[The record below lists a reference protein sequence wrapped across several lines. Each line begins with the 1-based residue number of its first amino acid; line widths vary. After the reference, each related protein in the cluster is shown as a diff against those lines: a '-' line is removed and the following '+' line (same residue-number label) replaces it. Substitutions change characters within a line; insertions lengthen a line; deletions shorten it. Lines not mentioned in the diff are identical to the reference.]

1 MQEAPEQRR
10 SQVPRGFWAVCVGV
24 FLIGF
29 GVRLVVDA
37 ASGSADP
44 DGPTASAVLLEQL
57 EAHGQSPRSTS
68 VYGGLGI
75 WVDAFDFS
83 PSYQGSASPPVSPDV
98 VEEWAELG
106 VRTVYLQ
113 ASRPDERSPGT
124 LLEEDLLAEFLLRAH
139 AADIRVVG
147 WYLPT
152 FADVDADLE
161 RLVAVA
167 EFDAFGH
174 RFDGV
179 AVDIEYIQAV
189 PDPDDRSARLV
200 DLSERLRDARPG
212 EALGAIVPPAVQLEV
227 INPDFWPRFPWR
239 ALDASYD
246 VWLPMAYWT
255 TRTPESGYRDPYAYA
270 EESTRRMR
278 ANIGRPDVV
287 VHQVGGIGD
296 ATTLA
301 DLEAF
306 RQAIADTGA
315 IGASLYDWASLPPEQ
330 QAALPRILPE

>member
-1 MQEAPEQRR
+1 MQQAPAQR
-10 SQVPRGFWAVCVGV
+10 SGSVPRGFWAVCVGL

-29 GVRLVVDA
+29 GLRIVVDSA
-37 ASGSADP
+37 AEPGGD
-44 DGPTASAVLLEQL
+44 DGTPAHVLLEL
-57 EAHGQSPRSTS
+57 LRADGQAPRTVS
-68 VYGGLGI
+68 VYGGLGV

-83 PSYQGSASPPVSPDV
+83 PSYLGDADAPVTPDV
-98 VEEWAELG
+98 VEEWASLG

-113 ASRPDERSPGT
+113 ASRPDDRSPGT

-139 AADIRVVG
+139 AADLLVVG

-161 RLVAVA
+161 RLLAVA
-167 EFDAFGH
+167 EFEALGH

-179 AVDIEYIQAV
+179 AVDIEYIESV
-189 PDPDDRSARLV
+189 PDPDERSARLV
-200 DLSERLRDARPG
+200 DLSTRLRAARPG

-227 INPDFWPRFPWR
+227 VNTTYWPRFPWR

-255 TRTPESGYRDPYAYA
+255 TRDGTPYGDAYRYS

-278 ANIGRPDVV
+278 ANIGRQDAV
-287 VHQVGGIGD
+287 VHLVGGIGD
-296 ATTLA
+296 ATTPD

-306 RQAIADTGA
+306 RRAVDDTGA
-315 IGASLYDWASLPPEQ
+315 IGASLYDWASLPPDQ
-330 QAALPRILPE
+330 RAATPTLLPG